1 LGFGN
6 LWSSSIHTYSNDP
19 IEREIAEQIEK
30 KKQQEL
36 VKKSST
42 YPSLEEKEEKEKNI
56 ESNILREDQRNHK
69 RKLEDSN
76 VKEAGEEIEISERKS
91 LREERLNAI
100 KEEQTRLKKEILSIS
115 KNRENQTE
123 EIKEKKTALLD
134 ERRAK
139 YLEKKREGKMK
150 EEEVLRRLGM
160 FKENI
165 IASTKSIKANSEKRE
180 ESTSPKRNPPKENL
194 SETSE
199 NSEEEDDEESLR
211 DGSWKAHSLKFEK
224 DPYAGDP
231 MAREEEEY
239 TVLDPLE
246 FSKHVKPLSQHQRRL
261 RGWSS
266 TKLN

>member
-1 LGFGN
+1 
-6 LWSSSIHTYSNDP
+6 
-19 IEREIAEQIEK
+19 
-30 KKQQEL
+30 
-36 VKKSST
+36 
-42 YPSLEEKEEKEKNI
+42 
-56 ESNILREDQRNHK
+56 
-69 RKLEDSN
+69 
-76 VKEAGEEIEISERKS
+76 
-91 LREERLNAI
+91 
-100 KEEQTRLKKEILSIS
+100 
-115 KNRENQTE
+115 
-123 EIKEKKTALLD
+123 
-134 ERRAK
+134 
-139 YLEKKREGKMK
+139 MK

-165 IASTKSIKANSEKRE
+165 IASAKSIKANSEKRE
-180 ESTSPKRNPPKENL
+180 ESTSAKRKNPKENL

-199 NSEEEDDEESLR
+199 NSEEDDEESLR

-224 DPYAGDP
+224 DLYAGDP